1 MFPRPSAP
9 PWPRNKKTRYLSR
22 TERWARLVRV
32 AARWRFRRASA
43 GLLLNLC
50 KANARL
56 HWHPTK
62 WQRVYTRWRAASSR
76 IASRHQR
83 KSSLWARAVGALLEQ
98 ERVIENLAAGVFRV
112 AQLLCLL
119 VSRWPW
125 SHTATAV
132 VVWAA
137 TSRATPP
144 GDRRSPTVLAG
155 LLDYVPTLVKNY
167 TVAVVP

>member
-1 MFPRPSAP
+1 MFPRLSAP
-9 PWPRNKKTRYLSR
+9 PWPRHKKTRYLSR

-32 AARWRFRRASA
+32 AARWRFRRAAA

-62 WQRVYTRWRAASSR
+62 WQRVYSRWRVASARAAT
-76 IASRHQR
+76 RHQH
-83 KSSLWARAVGALLEQ
+83 KSSLWARAFGALLEQ
-98 ERVIENLAAGVFRV
+98 ERVIENLVAGVFRL
-112 AQLLCLL
+112 ACLL
-119 VSRWPW
+119 ASRWPW

-167 TVAVVP
+167 TVAVAP

>member
-9 PWPRNKKTRYLSR
+9 PWPRHKKTRYLSR

-32 AARWRFRRASA
+32 AARWRFRRAAA

-62 WQRVYTRWRAASSR
+62 WQRVYSRWRAASSR
-76 IASRHQR
+76 IASRQQR

-98 ERVIENLAAGVFRV
+98 ERAIENLVAGVFRV

-119 VSRWPW
+119 VSKWPW

-137 TSRATPP
+137 TSRAAP
-144 GDRRSPTVLAG
+144 GERRSSTVLAG

-167 TVAVVP
+167 TVAIVP

>member
-98 ERVIENLAAGVFRV
+98 ERVIENLVAGVFRL
-112 AQLLCLL
+112 ACLL
-119 VSRWPW
+119 ASRWPW

-167 TVAVVP
+167 TVAVAP